1 VLKEDKIKLH
11 WDSKGSTILDE
22 KEIAHQ
28 TIEFINPCQT
38 SSNDS
43 IFDLWI
49 QKNDQVRT
57 EEPNG
62 RIFRADNLLLMK
74 FLIDNGYRESFDL
87 IYIDPPYLSSSAYN
101 STVKIKETANNTS
114 DYVSRPVFL
123 DHGTDGMEEYL
134 NHIYPRLKMMKE
146 LLSVKG
152 SLFVHLDWHISHYV
166 KILLDE
172 IFSSA
177 NFINEIVWCYGGGS
191 GSKRHFHRKHDMILW
206 YGKDKEYIFH
216 PQYRPY
222 TAGTLE
228 RGLTRVKGDKY
239 QLHQEG
245 ALMQD
250 WWTDINKI
258 LSPTAAE
265 NLKFPTQKPEALL
278 KRIILAASN
287 QGSLVADFYAGSG
300 TMASVSQELGRR
312 WIICDESPI
321 AIQTSLER
329 LIKQGVGPFTLEE
342 ISDAYQPPAEPC
354 FQMRQR
360 EPSPVASYLR
370 MKPPS
375 IQPFNESSAL
385 MLLIIE
391 DYKAQESNLA
401 SLKEDWGFKNLI
413 DFWEVDLNYDGN
425 IFNSEVQV
433 LRDKKVYDDSLSTSI
448 KLRVPLRNEYQV
460 AIKVYD
466 IFGDS
471 TMQVLEWSK

>member
-1 VLKEDKIKLH
+1 MLNKDKVRLVWDGKTNNIQPAAEGIK
-11 WDSKGSTILDE
+11 
-22 KEIAHQ
+22 HQ
-28 TIEFINPCQT
+28 TIEFVNPCQA
-38 SSNDS
+38 SSYDS

-49 QKNDQVRT
+49 QKPDPARR

-62 RIFRADNLLLMK
+62 RIFRADNLQLMNY
-74 FLIDNGYRESFDL
+74 LINNGYRESFDL

-101 STVKIKETANNTS
+101 STVKIKDTVSDTS
-114 DYVSRPVFL
+114 DYISRPVFL
-123 DHGTDGMEEYL
+123 DHGSEGREEYL
-134 NHIYPRLKMMKE
+134 DHIYPRLKKMKE
-146 LLSVKG
+146 LLSAKG

-172 IFSSA
+172 IFSPY

-191 GSKRHFHRKHDMILW
+191 GTKRHFHRKHDMILW
-206 YGKDKEYIFH
+206 YGKGKEYIFH

-278 KRIILAASN
+278 KRIILAASD

-300 TMASVSQELGRR
+300 TMASVSQELGRQ
-312 WIICDESPI
+312 WIICDESSI

-329 LIKQGVGPFTLEE
+329 LIKQGGRPFRIEE
-342 ISDAYQPPAEPC
+342 INDDVQPP
-354 FQMRQR
+354 QRQQN
-360 EPSPVASYLR
+360 YL
-370 MKPPS
+370 KIDFS
-375 IQPFNESSAL
+375 VQVVNENST
-385 MLLIIE
+385 LLLLVIE
-391 DYKAQESNLA
+391 DYEPQESNLTA
-401 SLKEDWGFKNLI
+401 LNEKWNFKNLI

-425 IFNSEVQV
+425 IFHSDVQV
-433 LRDKKVYDDSLSTSI
+433 LRNKKVYDDSIPLSI
-448 KLRVPLRNEYQV
+448 KLQVPKINEYRIAV
-460 AIKVYD
+460 KVYD
-466 IFGDS
+466 IFGVS
-471 TMQVLEWSK
+471 TLQVLK